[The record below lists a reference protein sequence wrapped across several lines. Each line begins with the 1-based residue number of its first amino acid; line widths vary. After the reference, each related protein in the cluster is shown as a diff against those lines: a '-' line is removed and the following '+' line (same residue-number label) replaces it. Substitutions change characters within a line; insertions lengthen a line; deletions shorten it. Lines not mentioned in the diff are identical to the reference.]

1 MNDEKEKK
9 SWENIKVTY
18 MWSMCVKNIPTIK
31 TIKEDFKVVLGSGR
45 PLVIKSNASRREGNR
60 AIEDMAFL
68 ARGCFPD
75 QEN

>member
-1 MNDEKEKK
+1 MMKKKNK
-9 SWENIKVTY
+9 SWENIKVIYTR
-18 MWSMCVKNIPTIK
+18 SMCVKNIPTIK
-31 TIKEDFKVVLGSGR
+31 TIKEDSKVVLGSGR

-60 AIEDMAFL
+60 AIDDMAFL